1 VEEARPLTPPVR
13 DQATQSD
20 YRESDTQTDPY
31 TPQYTVAPGSNPEL
45 LTLAS
50 LSWNNGL
57 PATMAEVELIERARG
72 RRQFEMSLPDIS
84 EDAAKWKQ
92 MMEEQQMREMA
103 EREEHIKRLQA
114 QRMNLMAEALDKRE
128 KEYEFVN
135 LQRLEV
141 LKEKWNAAFARQQ
154 EVVRKQRI
162 KMLRKLSRSRKKVGI
177 DAVQPRSI
185 IADYANPVSGVYAPL
200 TRDGRRIDKDAV
212 KFETSYLDSMQYG
225 DLRELERSLPRS
237 MFETSIQKPK
247 LAKHKSAAGA
257 RKALEMTQHLDKV
270 ESTIRQGRG
279 KAKTVD
285 KFDDLAAY
293 RKAPVIVRPKT
304 PDIHADGDEVSNFA
318 ETETFS
324 SAVFLQRLIRGRA
337 AQLRMFA
344 GKERRLQLIKEMRT
358 TEVLPSEQE
367 LADRRLEQ
375 AAEKHREMM
384 AQGIMQ
390 HAAGT
395 EIARM
400 LDYLSKELVRY
411 KEERRLQAMIMLAE
425 RQRRMREA
433 QEAGTR
439 DEETVRR
446 DLQDQVFREIMKV
459 NSGTVDSYL
468 EDVIAETV
476 QQEARAQAIAEA
488 EVKVAAVNQIV
499 DSLEAENN
507 DSEVI
512 VTDLVQSFLLP
523 NVQRKD
529 VEGMVREGQ
538 KKYVS
543 ATAEAMLPVADQVC
557 RDAAADVQ
565 EAEGSREEQASE
577 AAAEATPEQASEAA
591 AEATPEQASEAVA
604 EAKPERAAAAAEG
617 GSVAE

>member
-1 VEEARPLTPPVR
+1 
-13 DQATQSD
+13 
-20 YRESDTQTDPY
+20 
-31 TPQYTVAPGSNPEL
+31 
-45 LTLAS
+45 
-50 LSWNNGL
+50 
-57 PATMAEVELIERARG
+57 M
-72 RRQFEMSLPDIS
+72 
-84 EDAAKWKQ
+84 
-92 MMEEQQMREMA
+92 
-103 EREEHIKRLQA
+103 
-114 QRMNLMAEALDKRE
+114 
-128 KEYEFVN
+128 
-135 LQRLEV
+135 
-141 LKEKWNAAFARQQ
+141 
-154 EVVRKQRI
+154 
-162 KMLRKLSRSRKKVGI
+162 GI
-177 DAVQPRSI
+177 
-185 IADYANPVSGVYAPL
+185 
-200 TRDGRRIDKDAV
+200 
-212 KFETSYLDSMQYG
+212 
-225 DLRELERSLPRS
+225 
-237 MFETSIQKPK
+237 
-247 LAKHKSAAGA
+247 
-257 RKALEMTQHLDKV
+257 
-270 ESTIRQGRG
+270 
-279 KAKTVD
+279 
-285 KFDDLAAY
+285 
-293 RKAPVIVRPKT
+293 
-304 PDIHADGDEVSNFA
+304 
-318 ETETFS
+318 
-324 SAVFLQRLIRGRA
+324 
-337 AQLRMFA
+337 